1 MNWSQIP
8 PVLAI
13 FSATAAKRSRGD
25 VFRRETVLSD
35 DLLLVWGLHCGVRRQ
50 TYTFRRMHVGWFG
63 CIWVAPH
70 MHLSFKMSCAKILR
84 IYLSEKFRTP
94 QDVHCHMSGC
104 NYIAHRH
111 VYRQNIRLLLTRS
124 CKSAPAPCSAKSE
137 NYQLRMRIAV
147 PIRVT
152 SGNWGMRTAFNLEW
166 VLSCNT
172 QMCFCV
178 NNWPSITLKVSANMH
193 GITYTFSITLLLI
206 ICHIFYVELVVL
218 VGTGIDWS

>member
-1 MNWSQIP
+1 
-8 PVLAI
+8 
-13 FSATAAKRSRGD
+13 
-25 VFRRETVLSD
+25 
-35 DLLLVWGLHCGVRRQ
+35 
-50 TYTFRRMHVGWFG
+50 MHVGWFG

-218 VGTGIDWS
+218 VGTGIDWRLGGWGGGKYWANTILKRYKIPFSQHFLSTGEAVNPVTICFSLTPLLFSP